1 MQRGEIR
8 WYTFKKPDKR
18 RPVLI
23 LTRDSAIEYLREITI
38 APMTTTI
45 RDIPTE
51 VVLTEEDGMP
61 RMCCINCDHIQT
73 VSKEKI
79 GTFITN
85 LDKQRMLQVRKA
97 VLFALGFES
106 AMDLNLL

>member
-1 MQRGEIR
+1 M
-8 WYTFKKPDKR
+8 
-18 RPVLI
+18 LI
-23 LTRDSAIEYLREITI
+23 LTRDSAIEYLGEITI
-38 APMTTTI
+38 APITTTI

-73 VSKEKI
+73 VSKDKI
-79 GTFITN
+79 GAFITT
-85 LDKQRMLQVRKA
+85 LDEQRMLQVRKA

-106 AMDLNLL
+106 AMNLNLL